1 MAATTRDD
9 VSGTALILHFN
20 EELASVDYEYVALS
34 METAINPAGL
44 DNTEVVSHWPGSDT
58 IPDYLS

>member
-1 MAATTRDD
+1 
-9 VSGTALILHFN
+9 
-20 EELASVDYEYVALS
+20 